1 MVTLNE
7 VHPLADFQ
15 KNAKGHLRRLNKTG
29 QPEVLTVNGK
39 PAVVVQDARSYQ
51 RLLDSVE
58 QAEAIAGIKLGLES
72 LEPGDGVPA
81 KKVFARLRCKHKIP
95 ASERNT
101 ASSSK
106 RVSLPRLPRL
116 ASRESCERSAGR
128 STI

>member
-1 MVTLNE
+1 LFGRTLPANLFTMVTLNQI
-7 VHPLADFQ
+7 HPLADFQ

-72 LEPGDGVPA
+72 LGRDEGVPA
-81 KKVFARLRCKHKIP
+81 KRAFARLRRKHKIF
-95 ASERNT
+95 
-101 ASSSK
+101 
-106 RVSLPRLPRL
+106 
-116 ASRESCERSAGR
+116 AGE
-128 STI
+128 

>member
-72 LEPGDGVPA
+72 LSCGEGMPA
-81 KKVFARLRCKHKIP
+81 RTVFARLRRKHKIP
-95 ASERNT
+95 AGE
-101 ASSSK
+101 
-106 RVSLPRLPRL
+106 
-116 ASRESCERSAGR
+116 
-128 STI
+128 